1 MSRPRNPPALVTVID
16 RPSRDGDHLFVAQHQ
31 GHHVVG
37 ALGADWQ
44 RHPSRR
50 ALAGLPEDWE
60 QDDAAVEGVGPRLVA
75 SVEVPR
81 KSETIGEVEF
91 FDVEGRP
98 MFVIPDGVNLPV
110 GDGHG
115 EDDLVERVRLW
126 YQAAW
131 TVVAMTQF
139 VGQVADVRAALIRS
153 GKENTADFQDV
164 EVELSQ
170 ARLTITSARAT
181 LKAAHRW

>member
-16 RPSRDGDHLFVAQHQ
+16 RPSRDGDHLFIAQHQ
-31 GHHVVG
+31 GRQVVG

-44 RHPSRR
+44 RHPGRR
-50 ALAGLPEDWE
+50 ARAGLPEDWE
-60 QDDAAVEGVGPRLVA
+60 QDDAAVEGPGPRLVA
-75 SVEVPR
+75 SIEVPR
-81 KSETIGEVEF
+81 ESVRVGEIEF
-91 FDVEGRP
+91 FDVAGRP
-98 MFVIPDGVNLPV
+98 MFVVPDAVNLPA

-115 EDDLVERVRLW
+115 NDGLVDRVRLW

-139 VGQVADVRAALIRS
+139 IGQVADVRAAMLRA
-153 GKENTADFQDV
+153 GKERTSDFQDI

-170 ARLTITSARAT
+170 ARLTITQARAT
-181 LKAAHRW
+181 LKSAYQW